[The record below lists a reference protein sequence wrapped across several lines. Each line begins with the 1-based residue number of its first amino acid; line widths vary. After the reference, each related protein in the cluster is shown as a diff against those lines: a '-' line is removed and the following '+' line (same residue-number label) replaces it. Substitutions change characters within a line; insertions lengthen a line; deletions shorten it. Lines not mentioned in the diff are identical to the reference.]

1 VDKDVGGRSPDEASP
16 SRRGLV
22 RILITKQVRMLL
34 ERRPVRIGVVTS
46 LLAVASL
53 LSVIPGRI
61 RVEADWM
68 FIVPVAIAAIAA
80 GFREGMFVALAA
92 AALAA
97 VLAAAEGLDESL
109 NLIPFSMRF
118 ALYGVTAMVLGA
130 FAEAYYSVRSDFEE
144 LASLDP
150 LTKVS
155 NVSSLY
161 RELRRFELDRCG
173 FAVLVVDVDEL
184 KAVNDHYGHEVGS
197 AAIQTVADV
206 LRQVVRG
213 SDCLARY
220 GGDEFVLVLREA
232 NEEGARIV
240 TERIREILEG
250 ESLVGA
256 PGHALSVSI
265 GWAIFGEDGKTS
277 MDLLEAADSRMYREK
292 QARKLGRKQSHG
304 ILQ

>member
-1 VDKDVGGRSPDEASP
+1 MDVPGGSPGEASP
-16 SRRGLV
+16 SRRELV
-22 RILITKQVRMLL
+22 RILITKQVRLLL
-34 ERRPVRIGVVTS
+34 ERRSIRIGVVTA
-46 LLAVASL
+46 LLAAASL
-53 LSVIPGRI
+53 LSVIPGPI
-61 RVEADWM
+61 QVDSGWM
-68 FIVPVAIAAIAA
+68 FIVPVGIAAIAA

-97 VLAAAEGLDESL
+97 ILAGATEGIDESL
-109 NLIPFSMRF
+109 NLVLFSTRF

-144 LASLDP
+144 LANLDP

-161 RELRRFELDRCG
+161 RELRRFELERCG

-184 KAVNDHYGHEVGS
+184 KAVNDQYGHEVGS

-232 NEEGARIV
+232 NEEGARVV

-265 GWAIFGEDGKTS
+265 GCAIFGEDGKTS
-277 MDLLEAADSRMYREK
+277 MDLLEAADSRMYRGK
-292 QARKLGRKQSHG
+292 QARKLGRKQALG